1 MIITQLRKWRTY
13 LMKNHD
19 KHVCNHCLQNPC
31 ECNENHNP
39 TGSPFQSCQEKIP
52 TPRYRSPNSP
62 LPPAQLDE
70 LQKCIETA
78 NDLLRSL
85 GTERD
90 PENQRQLQLHFLELH
105 EILVR
110 VKVKGFEKRY
120 EEVGSLM
127 TAGKNFIELNTVGK
141 RVLIPFVK
149 IDSIQYEGKGNDKKH
164 HQELIHLNRQIKRE
178 LVLHFGEFVSRHPEL
193 VNLFFG
199 IPLHLMLVQY
209 KERMVNLKVEEQSDV
224 VSGKLVE
231 MEENFLQIFKNDESV
246 QIPLEKICLVE
257 IENE

>member
-1 MIITQLRKWRTY
+1 
-13 LMKNHD
+13 MKNHHE

-31 ECNENHNP
+31 ECNEKP
-39 TGSPFQSCQEKIP
+39 SCSPFQSCPEKIP

-62 LPPAQLDE
+62 LPQAQLDE

-85 GTERD
+85 GNERD

-105 EILVR
+105 GILVR
-110 VKVKGFEKRY
+110 VKVKGPEKKH

-127 TAGKNFIELNTVGK
+127 TAGKNFIVLNTVGK
-141 RVLIPFVK
+141 RVMIPFVK
-149 IDSIQYEGKGNDKKH
+149 IDSLQYEGKGQDKKH

-209 KERMVNLKVEEQSDV
+209 KDRMVNLKVEEQSDV

-231 MEENFLQIFKNDESV
+231 VEENSLQILKNDQTV
-246 QIPLEKICLVE
+246 QIPLEKICLLE